1 MKRIL
6 ALFILPF
13 FLLSLACCAS
23 GGETIRTV
31 RVNEVTHSV
40 FYAPF
45 YAAIALGYFEEE
57 GFRIELINGGGS
69 DKSMTAVLTGDA
81 DVGLMGPET
90 AVYVTGEGKS
100 DPVMVIGQ
108 LTKRDGSFLMG
119 KAPDPDFTFEKLAGK
134 SVIGGRSGGM
144 PQMTLTHVLKEHG
157 LVNGENVTVRTD
169 VQFDLMGGAFL
180 SGSDDYVT
188 MFEPAASAMEL
199 AGEAVIVAS
208 VGEAA
213 GEVPYTCFMMKQ
225 SRLQE
230 DPAFAKAFLRAL
242 YKGQQW
248 IAEAD
253 PDTIASVISPEFPD
267 SDEALLSRVAARYRE
282 IEVWSADPVM
292 REEAYDSLIEIITE
306 AGVIDSAP
314 AFASVVENR
323 YAEAAV
329 AGK

>member
-1 MKRIL
+1 
-6 ALFILPF
+6 
-13 FLLSLACCAS
+13 
-23 GGETIRTV
+23 
-31 RVNEVTHSV
+31 
-40 FYAPF
+40 
-45 YAAIALGYFEEE
+45 
-57 GFRIELINGGGS
+57 
-69 DKSMTAVLTGDA
+69 
-81 DVGLMGPET
+81 
-90 AVYVTGEGKS
+90 
-100 DPVMVIGQ
+100 
-108 LTKRDGSFLMG
+108 
-119 KAPDPDFTFEKLAGK
+119 
-134 SVIGGRSGGM
+134 
-144 PQMTLTHVLKEHG
+144 
-157 LVNGENVTVRTD
+157 
-169 VQFDLMGGAFL
+169 
-180 SGSDDYVT
+180 
-188 MFEPAASAMEL
+188 
-199 AGEAVIVAS
+199 
-208 VGEAA
+208 
-213 GEVPYTCFMMKQ
+213 MKQ

-230 DPAFAKAFLRAL
+230 DPAFAEAFLRAL